1 MEKGDLHQHLEW
13 AANPNAGQS
22 IQHFVTAGI
31 VTLLLNVLAGPSN
44 PQNQHYTTLRPVS
57 FKAGNNSQDTPSLPQ
72 CCRERFVRHFR
83 S

>member
-31 VTLLLNVLAGPSN
+31 VTL
-44 PQNQHYTTLRPVS
+44 PVS
-57 FKAGNNSQDTPSLPQ
+57 FKAGKNSQDTPSLPQ